1 LFEGTS
7 IVPDVTVHPASLTYS
22 GLWRGTA
29 SELSFY
35 ASGAKNIPGGK
46 KGDDAAFQASR
57 AGASADYSVFRYGFN
72 YVRQFRNDWQSRL
85 GFSGQ
90 YTQDPL
96 VPGEQFGVGGPDS
109 VRGYELRELANDRGM
124 AAQLE
129 LYTPDLARGVGL
141 SDSYKLRLLGFFD
154 YGSVSRVDPL
164 PGETTEAFIKSAGIG
179 MRVDYRKSAVLRL
192 DLAQILEETANRDNG
207 SWRLT
212 GAIALIF

>member
-1 LFEGTS
+1 
-7 IVPDVTVHPASLTYS
+7 
-22 GLWRGTA
+22 
-29 SELSFY
+29 LSFY
-35 ASGAKNIPGGK
+35 ASGARNIPGGRN
-46 KGDDAAFQASR
+46 GDDAAFQASR
-57 AGASADYSVFRYGFN
+57 PGASADYSVFRYGFN
-72 YVRQFRNDWQSRL
+72 YVRQFQSEWQTRL
-85 GFSGQ
+85 GFNGQ

-96 VPGEQFGVGGPDS
+96 VSGEQFGVGGPDS

-141 SDSYKLRLLGFFD
+141 GDSYKLRLLGFFD

-164 PGETTEAFIKSAGIG
+164 PGETTAAFIKSAGIG
-179 MRVDYRKSAVLRL
+179 LRVGYRKSAVLRL
-192 DLAQILEETANRDNG
+192 DLAQILKESADRDNG

>member
-1 LFEGTS
+1 LFEGAS

-22 GLWRGTA
+22 GLSRGTA

-46 KGDDAAFQASR
+46 NGDDAAFQASR

-72 YVRQFRNDWQSRL
+72 YVRQFQNHWQTRL
-85 GFSGQ
+85 GFNGQ

-96 VPGEQFGVGGPDS
+96 VSGEQFGVGGPDS

-129 LYTPDLARGVGL
+129 LVTPDLTRGVGL
-141 SDSYKLRLLGFFD
+141 GDNYKLRLLGFFD

-179 MRVDYRKSAVLRL
+179 LRVGYRKSAALRL
-192 DLAQILEETANRDNG
+192 DLAQILKETADRDSG